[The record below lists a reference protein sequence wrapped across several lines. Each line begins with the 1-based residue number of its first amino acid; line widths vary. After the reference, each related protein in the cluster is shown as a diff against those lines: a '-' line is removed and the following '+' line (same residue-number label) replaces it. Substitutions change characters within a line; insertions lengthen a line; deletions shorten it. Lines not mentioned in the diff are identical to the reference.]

1 MAIILYLGFIIG
13 IISNFE
19 KLVQRNL
26 NRKFYAQICIKHIL
40 NFF

>member
-13 IISNFE
+13 LISNFE
-19 KLVQRNL
+19 KMGQRNL
-26 NRKFYAQICIKHIL
+26 NRKIYAQICKKRIL